1 MNARAVIDYLFA
13 NSIMESGRISDMCGN
28 FEPTYKGEVAPRHFT
43 FALRGSDDVARYA
56 DVVYVAGAG
65 VAYLVVSDVVRGVDM
80 AKRTAR
86 VLGAN
91 FGAAPYEIADA
102 LIAFLEYEVRGFPTA
117 MNTWGIKFVK
127 NWRTSRLSL
136 NVRELYALLQ
146 QDQ

>member
-13 NSIMESGRISDMCGN
+13 RAIMESGRISDVCGM
-28 FEPTYKGEVAPRHFT
+28 FEPTCEGEVAPRHFT

-80 AKRTAR
+80 AKRTGR

-91 FGAAPYEIADA
+91 FCAAPYEVADA
-102 LIAFLEYEVRGFPTA
+102 LVSFLESEVRGFPTA
-117 MNTWGIKFVK
+117 VNTWGIKCVK
-127 NWRTSRLSL
+127 NWRTARLSL